1 MYLRKSYDI
10 HEKSRFFPQN
20 LHKKH
25 ENIVYHR
32 VHSKK
37 SEEESRREND
47 RRTREKTRSL
57 RLNAAL
63 FPLFIMVPILYPQ
76 PPDNCATSREIHES
90 PTTPSSARASNR
102 DLVQTDGVSEF
113 QRWSRPGTR
122 SQASYEKPHTLG
134 LPANCLAI
142 DSTIEPSTRPG
153 PNIKSNMS
161 VYRSPCLVTCKQTI
175 KLIISLAT
183 TNMIFFWR
191 WGLWP
196 RNGRWPTRHH
206 FTWRAGG
213 TPVWALGLRL
223 KIFSQICSSDV
234 TMCVSRHN
242 KNCR

>member
-1 MYLRKSYDI
+1 MNGTRMIFMRRVDSSLKTY
-10 HEKSRFFPQN
+10 
-20 LHKKH
+20 KKH

-102 DLVQTDGVSEF
+102 DLLQTDGVSEYN
-113 QRWSRPGTR
+113 RWSRPGSR

-183 TNMIFFWR
+183 TWCNNSDRNKTVNGLNSCITMSILYQIDGNMIFM
-191 WGLWP
+191 
-196 RNGRWPTRHH
+196 NEN
-206 FTWRAGG
+206 
-213 TPVWALGLRL
+213 
-223 KIFSQICSSDV
+223 
-234 TMCVSRHN
+234 CVSRSPAHRN
-242 KNCR
+242 AS